1 MTETAGVAALED
13 DAYFKANCR
22 TIMENRTWTTAALE
36 NLGFTVLPSSAN
48 FVFAKSEKI
57 DGGELY
63 AKLKDRGILVRHF
76 GKKEICDFNRITIG
90 TKAQMETLVAEI
102 TKILEG

>member
-1 MTETAGVAALED
+1 
-13 DAYFKANCR
+13 
-22 TIMENRTWTTAALE
+22 MENRAWTTRALE

-57 DGGELY
+57 DGSELY

-76 GKKEICDFNRITIG
+76 TKERIKDFNRITIG
-90 TKAQMETLVAEI
+90 TMEQMHTLVTAIEEI
-102 TKILEG
+102 LKENDS